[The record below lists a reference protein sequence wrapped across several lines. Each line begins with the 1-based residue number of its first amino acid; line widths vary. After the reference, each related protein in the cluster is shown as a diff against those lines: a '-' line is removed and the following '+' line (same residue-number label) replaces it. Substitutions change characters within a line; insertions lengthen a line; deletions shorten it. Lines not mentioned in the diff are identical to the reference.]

1 MNATTIIQKH
11 SEEIIEKARKMSS
24 KADFLALLNF
34 VHSLERESKVAPFSK
49 KRLDFLCNSNIPN
62 DGRRYRSFRIPKKSG
77 GHRTISAP
85 VKSLKPMLKSLNII
99 LETLYTPGPQAMGF
113 CIGRSVVDNAK
124 IHIGMNYVLNIDLK
138 DFFHSILQARVWKR
152 LQLPPFSF
160 PMEIASAM
168 AGLACM
174 QLYCGKDEKNQAIFK
189 RVLPQG
195 APTSPVLTNAICDKL
210 DRRLQ
215 GLAKR
220 FNLKYSR
227 YADDITFSS
236 MHYVYSPDGEFFS
249 ELKRIIS
256 EQNFVINESKT
267 RLQKKGARQEVTG
280 IVVCE
285 KTNVVRRY
293 IRDISFILHVWEKYG
308 RGKAYERFLPDY
320 LSNVIGKVN
329 NNPSMEEVLRGKLLY
344 LKMVKGG
351 EDSVYVKLNDR
362 FEALLAHEKELSSQE
377 ENNTEISFEFDY
389 PLSKFEESFKTK
401 ISFKEKTNNKFY
413 ASAQIAGQTIIIH
426 ISKTL
431 NNLPPEQLMNNDK
444 LVISLCRA
452 NGKSFWLIRRP
463 NSQEGQQEEYKL
475 FMTVE
480 KLLSIWKEKGIDAA
494 IKANAE
500 ASKPSSE
507 RKGKVQ
513 IKNVPFPVLRP
524 GSISHFSI
532 EDYLKSHRLKEDGDI
547 DSSSE
552 PQEQ

>member
-1 MNATTIIQKH
+1 MNATTIILKH

-85 VKSLKPMLKSLNII
+85 VKSLKPLLKSLNII
-99 LETLYTPGPQAMGF
+99 LETVYTPCPQAMGF

-124 IHIGMNYVLNIDLK
+124 IHVGMNYVLNIDLK

-160 PMEIASAM
+160 PKDIASAM
-168 AGLACM
+168 AGLCCM
-174 QLYCGKDEKNQAIFK
+174 QLYCGKDKDGKAIIK

-195 APTSPVLTNAICDKL
+195 APTSPILTNAICDKL

-293 IRDISFILHVWEKYG
+293 TRDISFILHVWEKYG
-308 RGKAYERFLPDY
+308 RDKAYERFLPDY
-320 LSNVIGKVN
+320 LSNVIGKVSS
-329 NNPSMEEVLRGKLLY
+329 NPSLEEVLRGKLLY
-344 LKMVKGG
+344 LKMVKSDK
-351 EDSVYVKLNDR
+351 DSVFVKLNDR
-362 FEALLAHEKELSSQE
+362 FEALLAHEKELSSKE
-377 ENNTEISFEFDY
+377 ESNSEISFEFDY

-401 ISFKEKTNNKFY
+401 IFFKEKTNNKFY
-413 ASAQIAGQTIIIH
+413 ASAEIAGQTIVIYL
-426 ISKTL
+426 SKTL
-431 NNLPPEQLMNNDK
+431 NNLTPEQLMSNDK

-463 NSQEGQQEEYKL
+463 VSKKDQPEEYKL

-500 ASKPSSE
+500 ASKPTSE
-507 RKGKVQ
+507 RKKKVR
-513 IKNVPFPVLRP
+513 IDNGPFPSLRP
-524 GSISHFSI
+524 GSSPHFSI
-532 EDYLKSHRLKEDGDI
+532 EDFIKFHLNKEDDNLDGL
-547 DSSSE
+547 SE
-552 PQEQ
+552 PQVE